1 MASQSLQTVPINYP
15 YPFNLNVA
23 NFVSIKLTQSN
34 FLLWQTQVL
43 GLIES
48 QDMTG
53 FVNGETPMPDRY
65 LSNGSH
71 NGGNITAAEQV
82 LNLDF
87 NAWQRSDRLLHGWI
101 TGTLS
106 EEILGLV
113 VGLKTSKQID

>member
-1 MASQSLQTVPINYP
+1 MASQSSQATSVRYP

-53 FVNGETPMPDRY
+53 FVNGETPTPDQY
-65 LSNGSH
+65 LPSNS
-71 NGGNITAAEQV
+71 AAVEQAM
-82 LNLDF
+82 NPDF
-87 NAWQRSDRLLHGWI
+87 NAWQRSDRLLRGWI

-113 VGLKTSKQID
+113 VGLKISKQVPK